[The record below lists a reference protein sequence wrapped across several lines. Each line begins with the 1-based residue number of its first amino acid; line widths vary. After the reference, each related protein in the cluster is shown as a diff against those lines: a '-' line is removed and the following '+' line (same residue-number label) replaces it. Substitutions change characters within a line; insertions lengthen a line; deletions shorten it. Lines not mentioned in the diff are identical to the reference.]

1 MWQRQLK
8 GETRN
13 ISVLR
18 FGASYIIGLTVHLVW
33 KVNHSF
39 CCVVFPPGEQLWI
52 RWPLRTALW
61 LLRGKN
67 CWSILCYIM
76 IHYATNILHDFFT
89 GTRTMWWISPGNLI
103 TPRGQS
109 YDWPT
114 TTLRWRHNECDSV
127 SNHQP
132 HDCLLS
138 RLSGRRSKLTS
149 KLRVTGLCV
158 GNSPGTGEFSAQM
171 ASNAEKVSIWWRHHE
186 WSNLEG
192 YGWSDPIS
200 QPRTIL

>member
-1 MWQRQLK
+1 ML
-8 GETRN
+8 
-13 ISVLR
+13 
-18 FGASYIIGLTVHLVW
+18 
-33 KVNHSF
+33 
-39 CCVVFPPGEQLWI
+39 
-52 RWPLRTALW
+52 
-61 LLRGKN
+61 
-67 CWSILCYIM
+67 
-76 IHYATNILHDFFT
+76 HYATNILHDFFT
-89 GTRTMWWISPGNLI
+89 STRTLWWISPGNLI

-158 GNSPGTGEFSAQM
+158 GNLRTNGQWRGKGFHLMTPSWVKQPWRIWLKWSYQSTKNYIVSAAQTWWYQTACIIYGMYCNYSGDATGQY
-171 ASNAEKVSIWWRHHE
+171 I
-186 WSNLEG
+186 
-192 YGWSDPIS
+192 
-200 QPRTIL
+200 PRIYTQFIL